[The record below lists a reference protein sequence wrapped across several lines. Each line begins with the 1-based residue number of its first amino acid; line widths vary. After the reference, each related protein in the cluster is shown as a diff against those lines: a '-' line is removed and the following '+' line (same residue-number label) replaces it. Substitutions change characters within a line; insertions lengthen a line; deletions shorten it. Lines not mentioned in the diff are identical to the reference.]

1 MSNALPVA
9 ATRRILMVTGAYYPE
24 ISSGGLQSQLM
35 AHAMAGRAEVRLL
48 TTAVD
53 PTLPRYDVIE
63 GVEVTRIHLRVGSRL
78 SKLMAAATI
87 LPDLT
92 RLVRWCDVV
101 HIHGV
106 SSKNTLVTT
115 IAKIIGRP
123 VIVSLHTMG
132 ADEPAPIRQ
141 SGRLLYTAFR
151 AADRYLA
158 VSGPLMQAAVADGI
172 PSERVEVV
180 ANGIDTD
187 RFCPASPE
195 DKRRLRREAGHDVPG
210 PVILFVGYFSHD
222 KQPRVLF
229 DAWMRLLDDHGI
241 DATAWFVGATKSDY
255 YEVDPQ
261 LAAAM
266 EREARARGRGHR
278 LIFSGAVHEV
288 HRFFRLAD
296 LFVLPSRREGLPVAL
311 MEAMACGLPAVASRL
326 PGATD
331 TLIEDGISG
340 RLVPIGDVGAFASAI
355 AEIVT
360 DPTRA
365 AAMGTAARSVILDR
379 FASPAIADRWL
390 RAYDV
395 ALGRAGA
402 PPRVPARRA

>member
-1 MSNALPVA
+1 
-9 ATRRILMVTGAYYPE
+9 MVTGAYYPE

-35 AHAMAGRAEVRLL
+35 AHAMAGRAEVRVL

-53 PTLPRYDVIE
+53 PILPRYDVIE
-63 GVEVTRIHLRVGSRL
+63 GIDVTRIHLRIGSRI
-78 SKLMAAATI
+78 SKLMAAGMI
-87 LPDLT
+87 LPALT

-106 SSKNTLVTT
+106 SSKNTLVTA
-115 IAKIIGRP
+115 IAKMIGRP

-141 SGRLLYTAFR
+141 SGMLLYKAFR

-158 VSGPLMQAAVADGI
+158 VSRPLMDAAVKDGI
-172 PSERVEVV
+172 PAARIEVV

-187 RFCPASPE
+187 RFCPASPVE
-195 DKRRLRREAGHDVPG
+195 KRRLRHEAGHDAPG

-229 DAWMRLLDDHGI
+229 DAWMRLFDEHGI

-255 YEVDPQ
+255 YEVDPR
-261 LAAAM
+261 LAETMA
-266 EREARARGRGHR
+266 READARGRGPQ
-278 LIFSGAVHEV
+278 LILSGAVHEV

-311 MEAMACGLPAVASRL
+311 MEAMACGLPTVASRL
-326 PGATD
+326 PGSTD
-331 TLIEDGISG
+331 TLIDDGISG
-340 RLVPIGDVGAFASAI
+340 RLVPAGDVSAFASAI
-355 AEIVT
+355 AEIVK

-365 AAMGTAARSVILDR
+365 AAMGTAARKVILDR

-395 ALGRAGA
+395 ALGRAG
-402 PPRVPARRA
+402 VARS

>member
-1 MSNALPVA
+1 MSGHGGPPRV
-9 ATRRILMVTGAYYPE
+9 LMVTGAYYPE

-35 AHAMAGRAEVRLL
+35 AHAMAGRAEVRVL

-53 PTLPRYDVIE
+53 PTLPRRGVVE
-63 GVEVTRIHLRVGSRL
+63 GVEVTRIHLRAGSRI
-78 SKLMAAATI
+78 SKLRAALTI
-87 LPDLT
+87 LPALT

-106 SSKNTLVTT
+106 SSKNTLVT
-115 IAKIIGRP
+115 AVAAMIGRP

-132 ADEPAPIRQ
+132 ADEPGPIRQ
-141 SGRLLYTAFR
+141 SGRLLYKAFR
-151 AADRYLA
+151 AASRYLA
-158 VSGPLMQAAVADGI
+158 VSAPLMQAAVDDGI
-172 PSERVEVV
+172 PAERIEVV

-187 RFCPASPE
+187 RFCPASPVE
-195 DKRRLRREAGHDVPG
+195 KQGLRRDAGHDVPG

-229 DAWMRLLDDHGI
+229 DVWMRLFDEYGI

-255 YEVDPQ
+255 YEVDPR
-261 LAAAM
+261 LAETM
-266 EREARARGRGHR
+266 RREADARGRGHQ
-278 LIFSGAVHEV
+278 LILSGAVHDV

-296 LFVLPSRREGLPVAL
+296 VFALPSRREGLPVAL

-326 PGATD
+326 PGSTD
-331 TLIEDGISG
+331 TLIDDGISG
-340 RLVPIGDVGAFASAI
+340 RLVPAGEVAAFASAI
-355 AEIVT
+355 AEIVK
-360 DPTRA
+360 DPARA
-365 AAMGTAARSVILDR
+365 AAMGAAARQVILDR

-395 ALGRAGA
+395 ALGRA
-402 PPRVPARRA
+402 AR